1 MIRQHRGTGAIAIDG
16 KAALRGQVA
25 FTLPEVMIAV
35 AILAFLAIATLST
48 LIHSQV
54 LRAKDHDLGVM
65 QDFAMHYLELV
76 KGLPFNEVKARS
88 PINTLF
94 DGTSGAPLIITP
106 ASTNWFSI
114 DTLDFQVFH
123 PELVWFTNRSPQMRL
138 LLTTNQ
144 VSGVDNSKHLQLGL
158 RWIAPLNSGGT
169 QSIRLDMVRVK
180 DL

>member
-1 MIRQHRGTGAIAIDG
+1 MMKTQRGTQAGTLCGRA
-16 KAALRGQVA
+16 KWRGIVA

-48 LIHSQV
+48 LVQSQV
-54 LRAKDHDLGVM
+54 LRTKDHDLGVM
-65 QDFAMHYLELV
+65 QDFAVHYLELV
-76 KGLPFNEVKARS
+76 KGIPFNEVNARN
-88 PINTLF
+88 PINALF
-94 DGTSGAPLIITP
+94 NGTSGSPLIIIP
-106 ASTNWFSI
+106 ASTNWFSV

-123 PELVWFTNRSPQMRL
+123 PELVWFTNRSPQMRIV
-138 LLTTNQ
+138 LTTNQ
-144 VSGVDNSKHLQLGL
+144 VAGVDNSKHLQLGV

>member
-1 MIRQHRGTGAIAIDG
+1 MMETRRGTRVETICGRAT
-16 KAALRGQVA
+16 LRGIVA

-35 AILAFLAIATLST
+35 AVLAFLALATFST
-48 LIHSQV
+48 LMQSRI
-54 LRAKDHDLGVM
+54 LRTKDHDLGVM

-76 KGLPFNEVKARS
+76 KGLPFDGVKARN

-94 DGTSGAPLIITP
+94 DGTSGSPLIIIP

-123 PELVWFTNRSPQMRL
+123 PELVWFTNRSPQMRIV
-138 LLTTNQ
+138 LTTNQ
-144 VSGVDNSKHLQLGL
+144 VSGVDNAKHIQLGV
-158 RWIAPLNSGGT
+158 RWVAPLNSGGT